1 MSQRQALMVT
11 TGDVSSGS
19 AHIVRTMLDM
29 VTWLEHAGESLV
41 TVFLGGEFAR
51 DREVAT
57 FLRETYP
64 SVDLVVAGR
73 GATSVSA

>member
-1 MSQRQALMVT
+1 MSERQALLVT
-11 TGDVSSGS
+11 TGDVRGGN

-29 VTWLEHAGESLV
+29 VTWLEHAGESIV

-51 DREVAT
+51 DCEVAT

-73 GATSVSA
+73 GSTSAST